1 MNLSLRPEHLKRYKD
16 FALLLWKY
24 GRRDLVA
31 RAGLNEL
38 LPQEPDDSVASVPE
52 ARELARDVERLGPTY
67 IKLAQLLSTRPDIIP
82 PVYADALTRLQ
93 DNVEPFGFAEVQ
105 KILDED
111 IGARLSKV
119 FERIEPQP
127 LAAASLAQVHYA
139 LLRDGRAVALKI
151 QRPGIREQVL
161 DDLESLG
168 ELAAFLEEHTQ
179 FGSRFGITALF
190 HEFRKSML
198 RELDFRQEAL
208 HLVTIGNNLK
218 EIPEIVI
225 PQPIMAYTSSRLL
238 TMQFIAGTKITT
250 LSPLARLELD
260 GERLADALF
269 KAYLK
274 QMLRDGLFH
283 ADPHPGNVFFVDGPI
298 GGAAS
303 SAAHP
308 KIGGAAS
315 SAAHPKIALIDL
327 GMVARLRP
335 ALQDRLLQLL
345 LAVAD
350 NRPDDALK
358 VLLLIAE
365 EREGADEAG
374 FRRAVADIIGQ
385 HMEVQLARPQVG
397 RAVLMLL
404 KVAAEHGVR
413 LPPELAMIGKTLL
426 NLDEIG
432 LTLAPRFD
440 TNAAV
445 RRHAAAI
452 TQEQM
457 TRDFSLASVFSTAV
471 ELKNFVQHLPGRINR
486 ILDRLAD
493 NDFEIKV
500 EALDE
505 ARLMEGMQKV
515 ANRITL
521 GLVLAAL
528 IVGAALLMRVETT
541 FHLFGY
547 PGLAILLFLGA
558 AVGGVGL
565 VLTILVNDIRARRSR
580 GRGRN

>member
-1 MNLSLRPEHLKRYKD
+1 VNLSLRPEHLKRYKD

-24 GRRDLVA
+24 GRRDLVT
-31 RAGLNEL
+31 RAGLDEL
-38 LPQEPDDSVASVPE
+38 MPQEPVDEDIGRIPE
-52 ARELARDVERLGPTY
+52 AQELARDVEKLGPTY

-82 PVYADALTRLQ
+82 PAYADALTRLQ
-93 DNVEPFGFAEVQ
+93 DQVEPFPFAEAE
-105 KILDED
+105 KILEADL
-111 IGARLSKV
+111 GVRLSKV
-119 FERIEPQP
+119 FERIDAKPV
-127 LAAASLAQVHYA
+127 AAASLSQVHYA
-139 LLRDGRAVALKI
+139 VLRDGRSVALKV

-161 DDLESLG
+161 DDLEALG
-168 ELAAFLEEHTQ
+168 EVAAFLEEHTE
-179 FGSRFGITALF
+179 FGHRFGVTLLF
-190 HEFRKSML
+190 QEFRKSML

-208 HLVTIGNNLK
+208 HLVTIASNLK

-225 PQPIMAYTSSRLL
+225 PQPLMSFTSSRVLA
-238 TMQFIAGTKITT
+238 MEFIPGTKVTA

-269 KAYLK
+269 RAYLK

-283 ADPHPGNVFFVDGPI
+283 ADPHPGNVFLVDGR
-298 GGAAS
+298 
-303 SAAHP
+303 
-308 KIGGAAS
+308 
-315 SAAHPKIALIDL
+315 IALIDL

-345 LAVAD
+345 LAVSD
-350 NRPDDALK
+350 NRPDDAVK
-358 VLLLIAE
+358 VLVLIAE
-365 EREGADEAG
+365 QREGADQAG
-374 FRRAVADIIGQ
+374 FRRAVAEIIGQ
-385 HMEVQLARPQVG
+385 HQQVQLARPQVG

-404 KVAAEHGVR
+404 KVAAEHGIQ
-413 LPPELAMIGKTLL
+413 LPPELAMVGKTLL

-457 TRDFSLASVFSTAV
+457 TRDLSLGTFFSTAV
-471 ELKNFVQHLPGRINR
+471 ELKNFVQHLPGRVNR

-493 NDFEIKV
+493 NDFQVKV
-500 EALDE
+500 DAIDE

-515 ANRITL
+515 ANRIAT

-528 IVGAALLMRVETT
+528 IVGAALLMRVETS
-541 FHLFGY
+541 FRLFGY
-547 PGLAILLFLGA
+547 PALAIILFLA
-558 AVGGVGL
+558 AAIGGVGL
-565 VLTILVNDIRARRSR
+565 IITILVTDIRARRIR
-580 GRGRN
+580 GQGRN

>member
-1 MNLSLRPEHLKRYKD
+1 VNLSLRPEHLKRYKD

-31 RAGLNEL
+31 RAGLSEL
-38 LPQEPDDSVASVPE
+38 LPQEPEDDAEHIPE
-52 ARELARDVERLGPTY
+52 ARELARDVEKLGPTY

-82 PVYADALTRLQ
+82 PAYAEALARLQ
-93 DNVEPFGFAEVQ
+93 DDVEPFPFSEVE
-105 KILDED
+105 KTLDAD
-111 IGARLSKV
+111 LGVRLSKV
-119 FERIEPQP
+119 FERIEPTP
-127 LAAASLAQVHYA
+127 VAAASLAQVHYA
-139 LLRDGRAVALKI
+139 VLRDGRGVALKV

-161 DDLESLG
+161 DDLEALG
-168 ELAAFLEEHTQ
+168 EVAAFLEEHTE
-179 FGSRFGITALF
+179 FGSRFCVTLLF
-190 HEFRKSML
+190 QEFRKSML

-218 EIPEIVI
+218 EIREIVI
-225 PQPIMAYTSSRLL
+225 PQPLMTYTSSRVL
-238 TMQFIAGTKITT
+238 TMEFIPGRKVTA

-269 KAYLK
+269 RAYLK

-283 ADPHPGNVFFVDGPI
+283 ADPHPGNVFLVDGR
-298 GGAAS
+298 
-303 SAAHP
+303 
-308 KIGGAAS
+308 
-315 SAAHPKIALIDL
+315 IALIDL
-327 GMVARLRP
+327 GMVARVRP

-345 LAVAD
+345 LAVSD
-350 NRPDDALK
+350 NRPDDAVK

-365 EREGADEAG
+365 QRDGADHAG
-374 FRRAVADIIGQ
+374 FRRAVADIVGQ
-385 HMEVQLARPQVG
+385 HQQVQLARPEVG

-404 KVAAEHGVR
+404 KVAADHGIQ

-457 TRDFSLASVFSTAV
+457 TRDLSLGTFFSTAV
-471 ELKNFVQHLPGRINR
+471 ELKSFVQHLPGRVNR

-493 NDFEIKV
+493 NEFQVKV
-500 EALDE
+500 DAIDE

-515 ANRITL
+515 ANRIAT
-521 GLVLAAL
+521 GLILAAL
-528 IVGAALLMRVETT
+528 IVGAALLMRVETS
-541 FHLFGY
+541 FHLLGY
-547 PGLAILLFLGA
+547 PGLAILLFLA
-558 AVGGVGL
+558 AAIGGIGL
-565 VLTILVNDIRARRSR
+565 VLTILVTDIRARRIR
-580 GRGRN
+580 GQGRN